1 VPFIFQTP
9 APQTLPVHPW
19 APPPNFSPVKA
30 FPSFASQEPRDVDMS
45 EPSPPKPEACD
56 KESGR
61 IVATGALRR
70 VFNSRQKSRAQNRLH
85 VSLPDDPGY
94 GSEEGSDDDNAG
106 HVRPVTQ
113 NTSNHY
119 TLNMPSAPAPQS
131 DMPHVLL
138 G

>member
-1 VPFIFQTP
+1 MPFIFQTP
-9 APQTLPVHPW
+9 VPQTPPVHPW
-19 APPPNFSPVKA
+19 APPLNFSPQKA
-30 FPSFASQEPRDVDMS
+30 FPPLPAQELRDVDMS
-45 EPSPPKPEACD
+45 EPSPPKPAASNKD
-56 KESGR
+56 SGR

-70 VFNSRQKSRAQNRLH
+70 VYNSRQRARAQNHLH
-85 VSLPDDPGY
+85 ASLHDDPGY
-94 GSEEGSDDDNAG
+94 GSGEESDDSAG
-106 HVRPVTQ
+106 QVGPVTQ

>member
-1 VPFIFQTP
+1 M
-9 APQTLPVHPW
+9 
-19 APPPNFSPVKA
+19 PPPNFSPQKA
-30 FPSFASQEPRDVDMS
+30 FPTSAAPELRDIDMS
-45 EPSPPKPEACD
+45 EPSPPKPEASD
-56 KESGR
+56 KESRR

-70 VFNSRQKSRAQNRLH
+70 VFNSRQKARAQNYLH
-85 VSLPDDPGY
+85 VSSHDDPGY
-94 GSEEGSDDDNAG
+94 GSEEESDDSAG